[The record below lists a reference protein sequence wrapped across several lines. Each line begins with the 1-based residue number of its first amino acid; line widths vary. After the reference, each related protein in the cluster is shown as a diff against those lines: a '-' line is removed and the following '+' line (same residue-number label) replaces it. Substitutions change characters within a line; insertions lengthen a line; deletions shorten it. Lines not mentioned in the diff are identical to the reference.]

1 MSHIWTWCL
10 TPHHLLTRDWSKH
23 FQNHYSQDSS
33 GIKQIIQ
40 SFVVYTYPANKSVNI
55 IVKML
60 ARSNRQLKAVKR
72 ENYHAMPC
80 YQVKNLQMKGVMLP
94 WGSVCAVFQD
104 SSEFQKSS
112 ISTMSD
118 TYVLV
123 RLLVFVNCMKQ
134 SIRSNFVFWGVEK
147 CLILYTFL

>member
-1 MSHIWTWCL
+1 
-10 TPHHLLTRDWSKH
+10 
-23 FQNHYSQDSS
+23 
-33 GIKQIIQ
+33 
-40 SFVVYTYPANKSVNI
+40 
-55 IVKML
+55 ML
-60 ARSNRQLKAVKR
+60 ARSNRQLKAFKR

-123 RLLVFVNCMKQ
+123 RLLVFVKHHT
-134 SIRSNFVFWGVEK
+134 IKKLHEVFDNVH
-147 CLILYTFL
+147 C

>member
-1 MSHIWTWCL
+1 
-10 TPHHLLTRDWSKH
+10 
-23 FQNHYSQDSS
+23 
-33 GIKQIIQ
+33 
-40 SFVVYTYPANKSVNI
+40 
-55 IVKML
+55 ML

-134 SIRSNFVFWGVEK
+134 SIRSNFVF
-147 CLILYTFL
+147 